1 VNTIIDSAGREMRT
15 AEGGLLRPVL
25 WRVPEA
31 MSLLNVSRSVIY
43 EQIRSGRLRTVK
55 VGRTRLVPDA
65 AIEAYVRLLERE
77 AE

>member
-1 VNTIIDSAGREMRT
+1 MNTMIDPARRVTSTAAG
-15 AEGGLLRPVL
+15 AAPRPVL

-65 AIEAYVRLLERE
+65 AIDDYVRLLERE

>member
-1 VNTIIDSAGREMRT
+1 MDTIIDPVRRGRRT
-15 AEGGLLRPVL
+15 AEGGVLRPVL

-55 VGRTRLVPDA
+55 VGRTRLVPDG
-65 AIEAYVRLLERE
+65 AIDDYVRLLERE
-77 AE
+77 AG

>member
-1 VNTIIDSAGREMRT
+1 MNTIIDPARRVTSTAAG
-15 AEGGLLRPVL
+15 AALRPVL
-25 WRVPEA
+25 WRVPEV

-65 AIEAYVRLLERE
+65 AIDDYVRLLERE

>member
-1 VNTIIDSAGREMRT
+1 MRT
-15 AEGGLLRPVL
+15 AEGGVLRPVR

-31 MSLLNVSRSVIY
+31 ISLLNVGRSVIY

>member
-1 VNTIIDSAGREMRT
+1 MDTIIDPVRRGRRT
-15 AEGGLLRPVL
+15 VEGGVLRPVL

-55 VGRTRLVPDA
+55 VGRTRLVPDG
-65 AIEAYVRLLERE
+65 AIDDYVRLLERE
-77 AE
+77 AG

>member
-1 VNTIIDSAGREMRT
+1 MNTIIDPARRVASTVAR
-15 AEGGLLRPVL
+15 AAPRPVL
-25 WRVPEA
+25 WRVPEV

-55 VGRTRLVPDA
+55 LGRTRLVPDA
-65 AIEAYVRLLERE
+65 AIDDYVRLLERE